1 MAGGVVDGDADGAAV
16 ATGPGLT
23 EPGVSVET
31 AGGAGVGVD
40 VGVGVGVDVGVGVR
54 VGVGV
59 GCSPGSVPAVLTL
72 NFSWSANISAPDF
85 FTAFST

>member
-1 MAGGVVDGDADGAAV
+1 MADGDADGAADGAAV

-23 EPGVSVET
+23 RPGVSVES
-31 AGGAGVGVD
+31 ADGVGVD
-40 VGVGVGVDVGVGVR
+40 IDVEVGVGDG

-59 GCSPGSVPAVLTL
+59 GCSPGSVPPALTV
-72 NFSWSANISAPDF
+72 NFNWSANISVPDF